1 MGKRIIITETD
12 LVKLIKKI
20 INESLEHYQRLYK
33 NWASNKSGNPEL
45 AMSVM
50 DDFFRY
56 QKSLPKK
63 DFIQYKSAEELKTI
77 LDNVKMNMGAK
88 KESEKIYEDKNLLVV
103 MAKSWEASCK
113 YGAGTKWC
121 TAWDKDN
128 SYWKRHNAT
137 GTEFI
142 WINKNIP
149 ADNPIH
155 KLSLHI
161 KNNRSYDWCDATNRC
176 SAKDLYKLNN
186 MEVPKNYQ
194 DIIDKCFNYHEQHLN
209 DKQKEAGE
217 NGFAWQ
223 QSDSYIRII
232 EFIDGV
238 DFEELIDDY
247 KNQVIGEAFSYYGKE
262 ESEQIIKC
270 INEKVSERHETI
282 KEDIKEYINDE
293 FEEFLENAD
302 DDDEIIYQ
310 IGVQVEEMIYE
321 IYQECT
327 SYIE

>member
-1 MGKRIIITETD
+1 
-12 LVKLIKKI
+12 
-20 INESLEHYQRLYK
+20 
-33 NWASNKSGNPEL
+33 
-45 AMSVM
+45 MSVM

-63 DFIQYKSAEELKTI
+63 DFIQYKSAEELKTA

-149 ADNPIH
+149 ADNPSH

-194 DIIDKCFNYHEQHLN
+194 DIIDKCFKYHEQHLN
-209 DKQKEAGE
+209 DKQKEEGE
-217 NGFAWQ
+217 NGLAWQ
-223 QSDSYIRII
+223 QSDLYIRTI
-232 EFIDGV
+232 EYIDGV
-238 DFEELIDDY
+238 EFDELIDDS
-247 KNQVIGEAFSYYGKE
+247 KDQIIHEATMYYGKE
-262 ESEQIIKC
+262 EGEQIIKC
-270 INEKVSERHETI
+270 INEKVLELRETI
-282 KEDIKEYINDE
+282 REDIKYYINNE
-293 FEEFLENAD
+293 FEEFLENGNGD
-302 DDDEIIYQ
+302 EDYEIIYQ
-310 IGVQVEEMIYE
+310 IGVQVEEMMYE
-321 IYQECT
+321 IYQDCI
-327 SYIE
+327 SYVE